1 MFCEY
6 LWIFYINILSCGVF
20 SEWEADGNFL
30 TRVSG
35 SEKYS
40 IFRPGGI
47 NMTNY
52 TKPVWALLGK
62 ALSCSHARHGPS
74 QWASTP
80 SLRLDWKTWKTT
92 GRKTE
97 KEWNKQTNKHIIVD
111 LSIYAVDCVN
121 CLSRSWRF
129 WSLDRQ
135 NSGGHQPSKRG
146 IWPTRNNEGVW
157 PTRNNERLFWRDL
170 TQTWGAFWGN
180 SLPALF

>member
-1 MFCEY
+1 MFCEF

-40 IFRPGGI
+40 IFRPVGI

-97 KEWNKQTNKHIIVD
+97 KEWNKQTNKQTHYCRLVHICRRLCKLFKQV
-111 LSIYAVDCVN
+111 LTVLES
-121 CLSRSWRF
+121 
-129 WSLDRQ
+129 
-135 NSGGHQPSKRG
+135 
-146 IWPTRNNEGVW
+146 WPTKLRGS
-157 PTRNNERLFWRDL
+157 PTIKKRDL
-170 TQTWGAFWGN
+170 TYTE
-180 SLPALF
+180 